1 MLWIGADEM
10 DYTLGVDLGT
20 QSVRVLAV
28 SSSGEVLGSGV
39 QSLTSQKNGVR
50 HEQHPEEWWQSVSNA
65 CQQAVKGLPLEA
77 LQAIA
82 VDGTSG
88 TILLVDQAGQ
98 PLTPGLMYDDGRA
111 IEEAQRINEVGAA
124 VWQNLGY
131 SRMQPSW
138 ALPKLL
144 WLLHQQGSF
153 PPETRLAHQTDFIN
167 RRLVGHEVPSDTSSA
182 LKTGYDLLNLGWPHH
197 IFESLA
203 IPASLLP
210 SVILPGQQIG
220 TLCSQ
225 AANQTG
231 LPAGL
236 PVMAGMTDGCAAQ
249 IGSGVTQ
256 VGDWNS
262 VLGTTLVLKGVTGDL
277 IHDPLGVVY
286 SHRSPDNMWLP
297 GGASSCGAGIL
308 TARFPGYSLAT
319 LDKQAQQRGIVDIVA
334 YPLSTPG
341 ERFPFVAPHAESF
354 ILGKPLDDIDI
365 YAALL
370 QGVAF
375 VERLCFDY
383 LALLGAP
390 VNGELRFTGGGSRSP
405 YWNQLRANV
414 LDRPVSIPAS
424 PEPALGMAILA
435 ASHGRQLAST
445 AENMVRIREHILP
458 EGEQIRRLTQLYIR
472 FVDTLEQRGWL
483 AAHVAE
489 YARKRTGL

>member
-1 MLWIGADEM
+1 M
-10 DYTLGVDLGT
+10 DYYTLGIDLGT

-28 SSSGEVLGSGV
+28 SATGEVLGSGV
-39 QSLTSQKNGVR
+39 QRLTSQKNGVR
-50 HEQHPEEWWQSVSNA
+50 HEQNPEEWWQGVAHA
-65 CQQAVKGLPLEA
+65 CRQAIKGLPSDA

-111 IEEAQRINEVGAA
+111 IAEAQHINEVGAE
-124 VWQNLGY
+124 VWQQLGY
-131 SRMQPSW
+131 SRMQASW

-144 WLLHQQGSF
+144 WLLQQQDDFTSGA
-153 PPETRLAHQTDFIN
+153 RLAHQTDFIN
-167 RRLVGHEVPSDTSSA
+167 RRLVGREVPSDTSSA
-182 LKTGYDLLNLGWPHH
+182 LKTGYDLFHLNWPHH
-197 IFESLA
+197 IFELLA
-203 IPASLLP
+203 IPASVLP
-210 SVILPGQQIG
+210 SVVLPGQQIG
-220 TLCSQ
+220 TLSPQ
-225 AANQTG
+225 AAIQTG
-231 LPAGL
+231 LPAGI

-249 IGSGVTQ
+249 IGSGVTR

-262 VLGTTLVLKGVTGDL
+262 VLGTTLVLKGVTSDL

-286 SHRSPDNMWLP
+286 SHRSPDNTWLP
-297 GGASSCGAGIL
+297 GGASSSGAGIL
-308 TARFPGYSLAT
+308 TTRFSGHNLDTLNEQAR
-319 LDKQAQQRGIVDIVA
+319 QRGIVDIIA
-334 YPLSTPG
+334 YPLNGRG

-354 ILGKPLDDIDI
+354 ILGKPSDDIDI

-390 VNGELRFTGGGSRSP
+390 VDGEVRITGGGTRSP

-414 LDRPVSIPAS
+414 LARPLSLPAS

-435 ASHGRQLAST
+435 ASHGRRLAST
-445 AENMVRIREHILP
+445 AESIVRIRERIVP
-458 EGEQIRRLTQLYIR
+458 EGEQTQRLAQLYIR
-472 FVDTLEQRGWL
+472 FVDALEQRGWL
-483 AAHVAE
+483 TTHVAK
-489 YARKRTGL
+489 YARKRTGF